1 MLRSYCLAHGKDWAK
16 GLPYLMF
23 AVREAEQESLGFSPA
38 DLVFSHTVRGP
49 LKLLSEQLL
58 AKDSPFLTTSA
69 LFVSDCIRPANWLE
83 NTRLQLSQE

>member
-1 MLRSYCLAHGKDWAK
+1 MLRSYCLAHGKDWAE

-38 DLVFSHTVRGP
+38 DLVFGHTVRGP

-58 AKDSPFLTTSA
+58 AKDSPPVTILDY
-69 LFVSDCIRPANWLE
+69 VSTVRERLYKACDWLE
-83 NTRLQLSQE
+83 NT